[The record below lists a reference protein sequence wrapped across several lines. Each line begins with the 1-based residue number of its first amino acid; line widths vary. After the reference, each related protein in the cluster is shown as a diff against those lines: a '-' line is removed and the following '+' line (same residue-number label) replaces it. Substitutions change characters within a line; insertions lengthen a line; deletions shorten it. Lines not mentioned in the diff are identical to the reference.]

1 MLFELE
7 LNAVLARQVP
17 QLRPITKYQAVQRD
31 LAIVVAEQVTHAQV
45 QEAIA
50 AAVAPSTLRAAV
62 LFDVYRPKPLRAGE
76 VAGAGALQPGEKSLA
91 VRLTLASD
99 TASLTE
105 AEIDAAVQAVVTQ
118 LVERTGAKLR
128 A

>member
-1 MLFELE
+1 MPPT
-7 LNAVLARQVP
+7 AVLSTP
-17 QLRPITKYQAVQRD
+17 TPL
-31 LAIVVAEQVTHAQV
+31 VAETRREPTVSQV

-50 AAVAPSTLRAAV
+50 TAVAPSTLRAAV

-105 AEIDAAVQAVVTQ
+105 ADIDAAVQAVVTQ

>member
-1 MLFELE
+1 M
-7 LNAVLARQVP
+7 RW
-17 QLRPITKYQAVQRD
+17 
-31 LAIVVAEQVTHAQV
+31 
-45 QEAIA
+45 
-50 AAVAPSTLRAAV
+50 
-62 LFDVYRPKPLRAGE
+62 PL
-76 VAGAGALQPGEKSLA
+76 LQKSLA